1 MAQVV
6 LEVKGLTKS
15 FSSGFIPKKTTVLQN
30 INFSVPAGMITGF
43 LGPNGSGKTTSI
55 KCILNLIFADS
66 GEIKYFGQSK
76 MTNEIL
82 AEIGFLP
89 ERPYFYSYLTGE
101 EFLFFYA
108 ELSNVFKS
116 KSDIKIRIDQL
127 FSRVGLEGAKNRLL
141 KDYSKG
147 MLQRVGIAQAI
158 IHRPKLIILD
168 EPMSGL
174 DPDGRIDVAN
184 IIRETASEGTA
195 VFFSSHLLPDAEKLC
210 ERLVIM
216 KKGNIVYEGSTKNL
230 LEQASLGW
238 TISFADDSGK
248 IQTGSCVTLSA
259 LQHEIDKVRK
269 SGCHILE
276 VKKEHLSLEN
286 AFRKLVV

>member
-1 MAQVV
+1 MAQPV

-15 FSSGFIPKKTTVLQN
+15 FSSGFIPKKITILQN
-30 INFSVPAGMITGF
+30 VNFSISAGTITGF
-43 LGPNGSGKTTSI
+43 LGPNGCGKTTTI

-66 GEIKYFGQSK
+66 GEVKYFGQSK
-76 MTNEIL
+76 LTNEIL
-82 AEIGFLP
+82 EKIGFLP
-89 ERPYFYSYLTGE
+89 ERPYFYSYLTGA

-108 ELSNVFKS
+108 ELSNAFKS
-116 KSDIKIRIDQL
+116 KREINERIDQL
-127 FSRVGLEGAKNRLL
+127 LTRVGLEHARDRQL

-147 MLQRVGIAQAI
+147 MLQRVGIAQAL

-174 DPDGRIDVAN
+174 DPDGRIEVAN
-184 IIRETASEGTA
+184 IIRETAKEGTA

-210 ERLVIM
+210 ERLVII
-216 KKGNIVYEGSTKNL
+216 KKGIIIYEGNTKSL

-238 TISFADDSGK
+238 SVSFADGTQQVRS
-248 IQTGSCVTLSA
+248 ILVESLSS
-259 LQHEIDKVRK
+259 LQNEIDRIRNA
-269 SGCHILE
+269 GHNILD
-276 VKKEHLSLEN
+276 VKKEHLSLED

>member
-1 MAQVV
+1 MEQSA

-30 INFSVPAGMITGF
+30 VNFHIPAGTITGF
-43 LGPNGSGKTTSI
+43 LGPNGCGKTTTI
-55 KCILNLIFADS
+55 KCILNLIFSDS
-66 GEIKYFGQSK
+66 GEVKYFGEPEL
-76 MTNEIL
+76 TNEIL
-82 AEIGFLP
+82 QKIGFLP
-89 ERPYFYSYLTGE
+89 ERPYFYSYLTGA

-116 KSDIKIRIDQL
+116 KKEIDQRIDQL
-127 FSRVGLEGAKNRLL
+127 LKRVGLESARDRLL

-147 MLQRVGIAQAI
+147 MLQRVGIAQAL

-184 IIRETASEGTA
+184 IIRETATEGTA

-216 KKGNIVYEGSTKNL
+216 KKGLIIYEGSTKNL
-230 LEQASLGW
+230 LEQASVGW
-238 TISFADDSGK
+238 SVSFTD
-248 IQTGSCVTLSA
+248 GSQQIKSLIVTSLPL
-259 LQHEIDKVRK
+259 LQQEIDRIRK
-269 SGCHILE
+269 NGQNVIE
-276 VKKEHLSLEN
+276 VKKEHLSLED